1 MVITIL
7 VSIGFYISGIVLL
20 LISYRLRRHA
30 NHFLATSVEV
40 LGTVVCMEQMR
51 VVVQPESGITFTPL
65 VSYKDQEGRLYT
77 VRRSWS
83 TFPSPCNVGAAWP
96 VYYQVANPQNAKL
109 GPRREIF
116 RSALNCFIASV
127 ILLVFGTLILLI
139 HL

>member
-1 MVITIL
+1 MVTIIL
-7 VSIGFYISGIVLL
+7 VSISFYVSGIILL
-20 LISYRLRRHA
+20 FVSYHLRCHA
-30 NHFLATSVEV
+30 NHFLETSVEV

-77 VRRSWS
+77 VRRSWG
-83 TFPSPCNVGAAWP
+83 TFPAPCNVGAAWP
-96 VYYQVANPQNAKL
+96 VYYQAANPQRAKL

-116 RSALNCFIASV
+116 RPALNCFVAGI
-127 ILLVFGTLILLI
+127 ILLVFGTAIFLI